1 MSSPRFMPGETPYGL
16 HTVDSRHEYRKIRG
30 VFSQYPQVEKAILYG
45 SRATGTYRNGSD
57 IDLTLCG
64 NALTHSV
71 LSRIDTELD
80 DLLLPYTIDLSIFHQ
95 IDNPAMLEQIQRM
108 GVNFYKKQHP
118 SCNPQH
124 LGHKSS

>member
-1 MSSPRFMPGETPYGL
+1 MKYGL
-16 HTVDSRHEYRKIRG
+16 SDHTLQKIRG
-30 VFSQYPQVEKAILYG
+30 VFSHYPQVEKAILYG

-57 IDLTLCG
+57 IDLTLYG

-95 IDNPAMLEQIQRM
+95 IDNPTMIEQIQRI
-108 GVNFYKKQHP
+108 GVNFYKK
-118 SCNPQH
+118 
-124 LGHKSS
+124 